1 MSQTDRALERLSFP
15 VQYLEIGESLLRARG
30 QDVERFYQLCGVAN
44 ASAIHP
50 GQTINGLQFRRALQF
65 YLNVCEPRPA
75 PLVQILAHFPLTIH
89 GPLGVLALASPT
101 LGEALEAALQYAPL
115 VMPAFAI
122 RREDHDHAVHV
133 VFERRYDFAPVNEIF
148 TETVMGT
155 FLMVR
160 PFLTAMP
167 ESVRMQFAHAPL
179 GDAADYDLGEG
190 VQPQFEAGL
199 NRLVF
204 RARDLAIPLLAPSR
218 SSRLLMQAALEQQRL
233 QQADQRPT
241 LHQVR
246 RLLQQALHMGQ
257 PLEAAQV
264 AASLN
269 ISPRTL
275 SRRLQGEGTTLPQL
289 QAEVGVAFAAVL
301 LLESDRGIAEIAR
314 QAGFGDATSFA
325 RAFKR
330 LQGRT
335 PSQFRGKS
343 VP

>member
-30 QDVERFYQLCGVAN
+30 QDVDGFYRLCGVAD
-44 ASAIHP
+44 AAGLHP
-50 GQTINGLQFRRALQF
+50 GNTINGLQFRRALQLF
-65 YLNVCEPRPA
+65 LNVCAPQPA
-75 PLVQILAHFPLTIH
+75 PMVQVLAHFPLTIH

-101 LGEALEAALQYAPL
+101 MGEALEAAVEYAPL

-122 RREDHDHAVHV
+122 RREGRGPAVHV
-133 VFERRYDFAPVNEIF
+133 VFERRYDFAPVNEFF
-148 TETVMGT
+148 TELVMGT
-155 FLMVR
+155 FLKIR

-167 ESVRMQFAHAPL
+167 EAVQVQFRHAPL

-190 VQPQFEAGL
+190 VQPLFEAGL
-199 NRLVF
+199 DQLVF

-218 SSRLLMQAALEQQRL
+218 SSRLLMQASLEQQRL
-233 QQADQRPT
+233 QQGDQRPT

-246 RLLQQALHMGQ
+246 RLLQQALHIGQ

-275 SRRLQGEGTTLPQL
+275 SRRLQGEGSTLPQL

-330 LQGRT
+330 LQGKT
-335 PSQFRGKS
+335 PSQFRGKAGS
-343 VP
+343 

>member
-15 VQYLEIGESLLRARG
+15 LQYLEIGESLLRARG
-30 QDVERFYQLCGVAN
+30 QDVERYYQFCGVAN
-44 ASAIHP
+44 AAAIQP
-50 GQTINGLQFRRALQF
+50 GQTINGLQFRRALQLF
-65 YLNVCEPRPA
+65 LNVCEPRPA
-75 PLVQILAHFPLTIH
+75 PLVQILAHFPLTVH

-101 LGEALEAALQYAPL
+101 LGEALDAAVEYAPL

-122 RREDHDHAVHV
+122 RREDRGASVHL

-155 FLMVR
+155 FLKTR

-167 ESVRMQFAHAPL
+167 ESMQMHFAHAPL

-190 VQPQFEAGL
+190 IEVRFEAGL
-199 NRLVF
+199 NQIVLK
-204 RARDLAIPLLAPSR
+204 ARDLAIPLLAPSR
-218 SSRLLMQAALEQQRL
+218 TSRLLMQATLEQQRL

-246 RLLQQALHMGQ
+246 RLLQQALHVGQ

-264 AASLN
+264 ATSLN
-269 ISPRTL
+269 ISARTL

-289 QAEVGVAFAAVL
+289 QAEVGVAFASLL

-314 QAGFGDATSFA
+314 EAGFRDATSFA

-330 LQGRT
+330 LQGKT
-335 PSQFRGKS
+335 PSQFRGKGG
-343 VP
+343 